1 MSGHSKWASIKRK
14 KGANDERRG
23 RMFAKLLRAV
33 EVAAREG
40 GPNIDGN
47 MTLASAVEKARDNSV
62 PWDNI
67 ERAIKRSS
75 GEAGGARYEDVWYEG
90 YGPGGVAFL
99 VHALTDNRNR
109 TGQEVR
115 HTFTRVGGN
124 LADPGSVAWQFDRR
138 GLTELDKATSPD
150 EDRLLEITLEAG
162 ADDLRDLGEQWEVVT
177 GPDALKEVRTAL
189 EGAGVQVASAEL
201 TMLPQNDVPVGS
213 DRAASVLRLVEELE
227 DLHDV
232 QAVYAN
238 FDIPEEILAHVGER
252 V

>member
-1 MSGHSKWASIKRK
+1 MSGHSKWSSIKRK
-14 KGANDERRG
+14 KGANDEKRG

-40 GPNIDGN
+40 GPNVEGN
-47 MTLASAVEKARDNSV
+47 MTLASAVEKARDYSV

-67 ERAIKRSS
+67 ERAIKRAS
-75 GEAGGARYEDVWYEG
+75 GEQGGAKFEDVWYEG

-115 HTFTRVGGN
+115 HAFTRLGGN

-138 GLTELDKATSPD
+138 GVLELEKATAPD
-150 EDRLLEITLEAG
+150 EERLLEIIVEAG
-162 ADDLRDLGEQWEVVT
+162 ADDLRDAGEQWEIVT
-177 GPDALKEVRTAL
+177 EPETLKAVRAALQDS
-189 EGAGVQVASAEL
+189 GVQVASAEL

-213 DRAASVLRLVEELE
+213 DKAASVLRLVEELE
-227 DLHDV
+227 DLDDV

-238 FDIPEEILAHVGER
+238 FDIPDEILAEVG
-252 V
+252 